1 MTMERK
7 DAKTAK
13 PRRVALM
20 IELDWV
26 VKYLVKTYAGCQ
38 KYAAEVGWDCTIH
51 PFIDHISKRSPGQQ
65 TYDGILGR
73 VGPEATDD
81 VRNTGVPVVNVR
93 INSPVGVFPSVFPD
107 FHEAGVMAAKH
118 LMARGFRQFA
128 FLGYAH
134 DKSSQLE
141 LNGLRSAIA
150 PSGLP
155 CTVFRFPI
163 TSPTRKRTWG
173 GFISDLGA
181 WIDTW
186 TTPIGVY
193 GVHDVPCRYLMD
205 LCQSKGLH
213 LGRDVAVIGTGNE
226 NAICDSPAP
235 SLTSVDLGYSQ
246 VGYQAA
252 AMLDRLMDGE
262 SPPDEPLLIPPAALI
277 PRESTDSY
285 AVDDAV
291 VARALLFI
299 AEHSHESITVDDV
312 AAATPTTRRSLERRF
327 AKVMRR
333 TISDEI
339 LRLRLERAKRRLV
352 ETDEPLKY
360 VSAASGFS
368 GRRSF
373 DRAFIRSEGV
383 SPSKYRK
390 QRRAEN

>member
-7 DAKTAK
+7 GPKTARR
-13 PRRVALM
+13 RRVALM
-20 IELDWV
+20 IELDWA
-26 VKYLVKTYAGCQ
+26 VKYLVETYAGCH
-38 KYAAEVGWDCTIH
+38 KYASEAGWNCTIH
-51 PFIDHISKRSPGQQ
+51 PFVDQISKRRPGQQ
-65 TYDGILGR
+65 IYDGILGR

-81 VRNTGVPVVNVR
+81 VRNAGVPVVNVR
-93 INSPVGVFPSVFPD
+93 INSPAGVFPSVFSD
-107 FHEAGVMAAKH
+107 IHEAGVMAARH

-128 FLGYAH
+128 FLGFTR
-134 DKSSQLE
+134 DKASQLE
-141 LNGLRSAIA
+141 LKGFRSALGA
-150 PSGLP
+150 SGLS
-155 CTVFRFPI
+155 CTVFRYPI
-163 TSPTRKRTWG
+163 NSPTRKRTWG

-193 GVHDVPCRYLMD
+193 GAHDVPCRYLMD
-205 LCQSKGLH
+205 LCQSKGLD

-226 NAICDSPAP
+226 NVICDSPAP
-235 SLTSVDLGYSQ
+235 SLTSVDMGYSQ

-252 AMLDRLMDGE
+252 ALLDRLMDGE
-262 SPPDEPLLIPPAALI
+262 SPPDEPLLIPPTALI

-285 AVDDAV
+285 AVDDAL

-299 AEHSHESITVDDV
+299 AEHSHEPINVNDV

-327 AKVMRR
+327 VKVMQR
-333 TISDEI
+333 TIGDEI

-360 VSAASGFS
+360 VAAASGF
-368 GRRSF
+368 GTRRNF
-373 DRAFIRSEGV
+373 DRAFIRREGI
-383 SPSKYRK
+383 SPSQYRQ